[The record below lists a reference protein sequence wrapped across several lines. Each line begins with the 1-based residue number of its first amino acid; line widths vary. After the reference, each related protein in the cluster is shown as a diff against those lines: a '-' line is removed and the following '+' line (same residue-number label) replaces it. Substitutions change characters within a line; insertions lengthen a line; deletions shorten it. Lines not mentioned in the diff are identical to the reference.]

1 MIGAILLKESP
12 LQAIQLLWVNMI
24 MDSLASLALATEL
37 PVMDL
42 LNRPPQRKNDF
53 VVSRKMAKHI
63 LYMSLF
69 QMVILFIFLFGGEHL
84 IPEDEDHRM
93 NGTYVRT
100 LMSHEDSDFVIPGR
114 MYGLDGSKLYLSV
127 WDI

>member
-1 MIGAILLKESP
+1 
-12 LQAIQLLWVNMI
+12 
-24 MDSLASLALATEL
+24 
-37 PVMDL
+37 
-42 LNRPPQRKNDF
+42 
-53 VVSRKMAKHI
+53 
-63 LYMSLF
+63 MSLF

-84 IPEDEDHRM
+84 IPEDEEHRM